1 MRTSWEQV
9 LEGISQCEKCGLCKT
24 RHSTVPGEGNVH
36 ARVLFVGEGPG
47 ADEDAQGR
55 PFVGR
60 AGQLLTQMILAIG
73 LKREEVYIANIVKCR
88 PPQNRTP
95 LPEEAQACLPWLRMQ
110 TGLIKPDIIVCLGAT
125 AGKWIIDPELRITRD
140 RGKWVH
146 RKGVW
151 ILPTFHP
158 SALLRDESLKR
169 PAWED
174 MKKLRDKLRE
184 LEAADVAESKTET
197 TETGTGG
204 TGMPGV
210 R

>member
-73 LKREEVYIANIVKCR
+73 LNLMGVTKIKVANYLPGILIAPVAVWVAS
-88 PPQNRTP
+88 
-95 LPEEAQACLPWLRMQ
+95 LLS
-110 TGLIKPDIIVCLGAT
+110 GLV
-125 AGKWIIDPELRITRD
+125 
-140 RGKWVH
+140 
-146 RKGVW
+146 
-151 ILPTFHP
+151 
-158 SALLRDESLKR
+158 
-169 PAWED
+169 
-174 MKKLRDKLRE
+174 
-184 LEAADVAESKTET
+184 
-197 TETGTGG
+197 
-204 TGMPGV
+204 
-210 R
+210 